1 MSLMSWLSKVRKPEP
16 PRKQIVYFAQEELQN
31 EYYAVIRI
39 TWFAA
44 GEICAISE
52 SVVYQ
57 SDLETVAEFS
67 GIVGEALRGGADV
80 SVVCVASSADVGLEP
95 A

>member
-1 MSLMSWLSKVRKPEP
+1 MGWMSRLRRPNP
-16 PRKQIVYFAQEELQN
+16 NRKQLLFFTQDQLEPNYF
-31 EYYAVIRI
+31 AVIRI

-44 GEICAISE
+44 GQVCAVSE

-67 GIVGEALRGGADV
+67 GIVGEALRSGADV
-80 SVVCVASSADVGLEP
+80 SVACIASSEDVGLEP
-95 A
+95 I

>member
-1 MSLMSWLSKVRKPEP
+1 MSRLLKLNLNCKMLFVFSRDQLSED
-16 PRKQIVYFAQEELQN
+16 YFA
-31 EYYAVIRI
+31 VVRI

-44 GEICAISE
+44 GQICAVNE
-52 SVVYQ
+52 AVVYQ
-57 SDLETVAEFS
+57 DDLEAVAEFS

-80 SVVCVASSADVGLEP
+80 SIVCIANSEDVGLEP